1 MKQVSEFR
9 QSRCVVAIAS
19 VVAAIALQYSG
30 PAWAVNIFTTT
41 VPVEADTL
49 LRTDLDARRNDNY
62 GKQQILL
69 VGTGR
74 GGDGQPYGA
83 ADAIR
88 SLLRFDLSTLP
99 TEPMISAKLVLSIYE
114 FGSGT
119 PTSVYTIGAHRI
131 VPSGLR
137 TPWDEGN
144 GFEGWPTGAP
154 PGSVDVDTAFGVAWA
169 GAGDNPDP
177 SADNNKTQPDYDPVA
192 EATTLVSR
200 ATTSSG
206 DLVEWDL
213 TSLVNRWR
221 TGAVPNLG
229 LLLRDPT
236 SDGDFR
242 ELRFDAKDGASL
254 SVPDPKWHVMPRLI
268 LVYQAEPATT
278 ADCRTG
284 LWSNYSLL
292 KFKNQ
297 GDCVSFVVTGGR
309 NGPNVK

>member
-1 MKQVSEFR
+1 MKQLSTFR
-9 QSRCVVAIAS
+9 KSRGAVAIAT
-19 VVAAIALQYSG
+19 VVAAIAAQYSG
-30 PAWAVNIFTTT
+30 AAWAVNTFTTT
-41 VPVEADTL
+41 LPVEADTL
-49 LRTDLDARRNDNY
+49 LRTDLDVRRNDNY

-74 GGDGQPYGA
+74 GGDNKPYGA

-88 SLLRFDLSTLP
+88 SLLRFDLSALP
-99 TEPMISAKLVLSIYE
+99 TEPMISAKLVLSVYE

-137 TPWDEGN
+137 TPWEEGN

-154 PGSVDVDTAFGVAWA
+154 PGSVDVDSAFGVAWA
-169 GAGDNPDP
+169 GAGDNPDL

-192 EATTLVSR
+192 DATTLVSR
-200 ATTSSG
+200 ATTANG

-236 SDGDFR
+236 TDGDFR
-242 ELRFDAKDGASL
+242 ELRFDAKDGAFL
-254 SVPDPKWHVMPRLI
+254 SVPDPKWHVTPRLI
-268 LVYQAEPATT
+268 LVYQAEPATA

-297 GDCVSFVVTGGR
+297 GDCVSFVATGGR
-309 NGPNVK
+309 NGPSGK